1 MWKGTDTV
9 GKYVSFVVELN
20 KFAFFCRNHHHIS
33 LLIMK
38 SCLLLFYG
46 KPSGAFLSFFDG
58 EDTTGIVIKIHALR
72 TLSSSLVFFVSL
84 LVDSIQLKVFFRIY
98 SYCTDDALLDVFKL
112 VKFNLLSYCLVPLS
126 ELLKEFAEQV
136 QSLVYFVI

>member
-20 KFAFFCRNHHHIS
+20 KFAFFYRNHHHIS

-38 SCLLLFYG
+38 PCLLLFYG
-46 KPSGAFLSFFDG
+46 KPSGALLSFFDG
-58 EDTTGIVIKIHALR
+58 EDATGIVIKIHALR
-72 TLSSSLVFFVSL
+72 TLSNSLVFFVSL
-84 LVDSIQLKVFFRIY
+84 LVDSIQLKVFFRID

-112 VKFNLLSYCLVPLS
+112 IKSN
-126 ELLKEFAEQV
+126 
-136 QSLVYFVI
+136 